1 MKGKKR
7 GLTFEEKRQRMMTI
21 FIEDKSFLHYKEI
34 EKTAIKKG
42 IAFPSIKDVLESL
55 LGDDMVE
62 LEKVGNS
69 SFYFSLPSKMINA
82 KKTKLINNKTEIERL
97 QIDNQNLIQTI
108 KEQKNLRKETDSY
121 MEKKAIL
128 EILQFD
134 NAILDIELK
143 QYDLNDPVKYKIYN
157 DDNKILENCFDI
169 LSDGIYIC
177 DKIVKT
183 TGKKLTTLLP
193 EEDYCDL
200 FEEDAVILEQDEVK
214 EQDIEVEHE
223 YNYNEDSNYIDN
235 ERFEENKV
243 KEDDD

>member
-1 MKGKKR
+1 MKGKKK

-34 EKTAIKKG
+34 EKTALKKG
-42 IAFPSIKDVLESL
+42 IAYPSIKDVLDSL

-69 SFYFSLPSKMINA
+69 SYYFSLPSKMINA
-82 KKTKLINNKTEIERL
+82 KKTKLINSKTEIERL
-97 QIDNQNLIQTI
+97 ILENQNLTQNI
-108 KEQKNLRKETDSY
+108 KEQKNLRKETNSY
-121 MEKKAIL
+121 IEKKAIL
-128 EILQFD
+128 ESLNMDI
-134 NAILDIELK
+134 NMLDKDLK
-143 QYDLNDPVKYKIYN
+143 QYDMNDPIKYKLYN

-200 FEEDAVILEQDEVK
+200 FEEDNIILDQEETK
-214 EQDIEVEHE
+214 EAIEVDQDYNYNDE
-223 YNYNEDSNYIDN
+223 YNYVEN
-235 ERFEENKV
+235 ERYDNSKV
-243 KEDDD
+243 KEDQDD

>member
-1 MKGKKR
+1 MKGKKK

-34 EKTAIKKG
+34 EKTALKKG
-42 IAFPSIKDVLESL
+42 IAYPSIKDVLDSL

-69 SFYFSLPSKMINA
+69 SYYFSLPSKMINA
-82 KKTKLINNKTEIERL
+82 KKTKLINSKTEIERL
-97 QIDNQNLIQTI
+97 ILENQNLTQNI
-108 KEQKNLRKETDSY
+108 KEQKNLRKETNSY
-121 MEKKAIL
+121 IEKKAIL
-128 EILQFD
+128 ESLNMDI
-134 NAILDIELK
+134 NMLDKDLK
-143 QYDLNDPVKYKIYN
+143 QYDMNDPVKYKLYN

-200 FEEDAVILEQDEVK
+200 FEEDNIILDQEETK
-214 EQDIEVEHE
+214 EAIEVDQDYNYNDE
-223 YNYNEDSNYIDN
+223 YNYVEN
-235 ERFEENKV
+235 ERYDNSKV
-243 KEDDD
+243 KEDQDD